1 MRKYNQSIIDQICR
15 LYPTTKTDVIARK
28 FNMAAVTVY
37 KIASDHNI
45 RKSPEY
51 MAKMHKRT
59 SQNLKL
65 GAHTRFTP
73 GHTPFNKGKKMP
85 AETKAKLKFF
95 DKGHVPHNIRPD
107 FSERVS
113 NDGYVEIKVPGKGF
127 QLKHRY
133 LWESIHGAIPHGCIV
148 TFIDGNKM
156 NVKIENLQLITKRE
170 NMNRNNI
177 NRLPQELINVIKQ
190 NSKLKTHINA
200 KQNR

>member
-1 MRKYNQSIIDQICR
+1 LPIVSNNGNKGNLPHVQHASRDRLQNCISPQHPQI
-15 LYPTTKTDVIARK
+15 TGI
-28 FNMAAVTVY
+28 
-37 KIASDHNI
+37 
-45 RKSPEY
+45 
-51 MAKMHKRT
+51 
-59 SQNLKL
+59 

-113 NDGYVEIKVPGKGF
+113 NDGYVEIKVPNKGF

-148 TFIDGNKM
+148 TFIDGDKM
-156 NVKIENLQLITKRE
+156 NVKIENLQLITKGE
-170 NMNRNNI
+170 NMHRNNI
-177 NRLPQELINVIKQ
+177 NRFPQELINAIRQ